1 MRDNGER
8 SHTLSHHSN
17 GGRNNNLTNG
27 MQRQLAVL
35 MAAGSP
41 AEGNNVGVDVGDDI
55 GYNVGD
61 NVGGDYG
68 GIIDADNC
76 GFDGGPK
83 RDATIK

>member
-1 MRDNGER
+1 M
-8 SHTLSHHSN
+8 
-17 GGRNNNLTNG
+17 
-27 MQRQLAVL
+27 AV
-35 MAAGSP
+35 GSW

-61 NVGGDYG
+61 NVGGNYG

-83 RDATIK
+83 RDAPIK